1 LSWATID
8 IGKVSVMQK
17 QFPIPA
23 IHHFS
28 RFSDEPKCMAAF
40 IGTLPF
46 RTYQGLK
53 AGKDEAEGEV
63 AR

>member
-1 LSWATID
+1 
-8 IGKVSVMQK
+8 MQK

-40 IGTLPF
+40 IGTLPC
-46 RTYQGLK
+46 RARQGQV
-53 AGKDEAEGEV
+53 AREDEAESEV